1 MRHRSANTIGFLLIA
16 LMLLASNAHAQFF
29 GKKETKLLAGEE
41 AFQVTAQIQDQQVKM
56 FWNIADDYYM
66 YRDQFS
72 IKATTEGV
80 EIGELVFPE
89 GVVENDPEFGEVV
102 VYFYNAEITAPIQ
115 ALPQSGNTI
124 ELTLLALGCNK
135 PVGVCYPPQTREITL
150 EFDPDELSY
159 ADLSSSDS
167 SKVQNLDDSNNA
179 IQAFSAEQ
187 KNQDNSFWGY
197 VTAAFLAGVLLSF
210 TPCVLP
216 MIPILLGVIAGQKS
230 PSKLR
235 SGWLAICYVA
245 GTIVVYAIA
254 GWIAGR
260 TGAQLQAYFQN
271 PWVIGFICSM
281 LILLAASLFGAFKIQ
296 LPSSIQTKLNNTS
309 IDSRS
314 ASFTSFGLG
323 LISSLVVGACVSPIL
338 IVTLTAAL
346 SQGDPILG
354 SAVMSSMALGMGL
367 LLIVLGFGA
376 GWLLPRAGA
385 WMNHVQV
392 LFGFWVLGAAI
403 YIASFNDAVP
413 ALYLW
418 AVLLLWNGFYVWQIG
433 TATVTPFAKSL
444 ILTLA
449 SILLLWGVM
458 AGLGGVTGGTDILK
472 PLETVSVSSGPDQR
486 TNKLPFSTVTNLTDS
501 KKLLREAQQAKKP
514 VLVDFYADWCPDC
527 KRMARTTFREP
538 AVHQALE
545 GWQLIEVDVT
555 ETNRDSEELKQF
567 FDVFGPPA
575 TLFIKS
581 DGTEHGDLRQYGY
594 LSKDDF
600 LTLIARATQ

>member
-16 LMLLASNAHAQFF
+16 FMLLASNAHAQFF

-187 KNQDNSFWGY
+187 KNQDNSFLGY

-385 WMNHVQV
+385 WMNHVQI

-501 KKLLREAQQAKKP
+501 KKLLQEAQQAKKP

>member
-1 MRHRSANTIGFLLIA
+1 
-16 LMLLASNAHAQFF
+16 MLLASNAHAQFF